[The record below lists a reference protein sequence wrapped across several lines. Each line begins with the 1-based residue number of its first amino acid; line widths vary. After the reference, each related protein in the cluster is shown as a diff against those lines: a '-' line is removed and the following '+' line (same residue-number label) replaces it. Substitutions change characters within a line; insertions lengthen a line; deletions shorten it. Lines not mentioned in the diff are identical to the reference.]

1 MDVVFTGVCVM
12 DCQADRCVFDTGIFG
27 LVESVLAAVIG
38 PVSAVSG
45 RLCLWVCVS
54 VGLRGGGGVYIRGG
68 GLYGRGVC
76 MGGGGENHM
85 Y

>member
-1 MDVVFTGVCVM
+1 MDAVFTGVCLM

-27 LVESVLAAVIG
+27 LVDSSLAAVIG

-45 RLCLWVCVS
+45 RLCLRVRVL
-54 VGLRGGGGVYIRGG
+54 VGLRGGGGVYIEGG
-68 GLYGRGVC
+68 VYI
-76 MGGGGENHM
+76 GGGGANHM